1 MDCSWS
7 FGNLSCGGGLMDGAF
22 GYYEVT
28 MAMTEESYPYTASFH
43 RTCSY
48 NESDGVAGTMISSYY
63 DVVEDPDQLKAALNI
78 APVSVAVEADQPVFS
93 NYVSGVITSAD
104 CGTSLDH
111 GVLAVGYGTLD
122 GDEFFLVKNSW
133 GASWG
138 DAGYLR
144 IGVAPG
150 AGICGI
156 NSSASQPTI

>member
-1 MDCSWS
+1 MDCSYS

-22 GYYEVT
+22 GYYEVNK
-28 MAMTEESYPYTASFH
+28 AMTEADYPYTASFH
-43 RTCSY
+43 RVCSY
-48 NESDGVAGTMISSYY
+48 DDSKAVSGTMISSYY

-78 APVSVAVEADQPVFS
+78 APVSVAIEADTTVFS
-93 NYVSGVITSAD
+93 SYVSGVITSAS
-104 CGTSLDH
+104 CGTNLDH

-138 DAGYLR
+138 DEGYVR
-144 IGVAPG
+144 IGVASG

-156 NSSASQPTI
+156 NSSASQPTL